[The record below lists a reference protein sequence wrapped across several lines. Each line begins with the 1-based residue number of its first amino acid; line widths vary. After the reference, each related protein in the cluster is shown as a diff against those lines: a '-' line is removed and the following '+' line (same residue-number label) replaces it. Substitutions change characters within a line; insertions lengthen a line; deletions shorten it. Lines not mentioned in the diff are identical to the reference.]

1 VASDAGE
8 YEGATPPG
16 DLPLHVN
23 DGFGA
28 TARVPRSP
36 E

>member
-16 DLPLHVN
+16 DLPLHDN

-28 TARVPRSP
+28 IFRIR
-36 E
+36 